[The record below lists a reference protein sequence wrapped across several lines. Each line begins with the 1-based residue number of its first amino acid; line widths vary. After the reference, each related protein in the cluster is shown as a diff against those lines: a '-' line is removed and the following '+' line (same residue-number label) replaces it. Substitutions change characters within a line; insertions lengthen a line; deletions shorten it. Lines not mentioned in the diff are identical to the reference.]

1 MIAKALDKSK
11 ILKSVKKGTILE
23 SIPFKISA
31 KVRLFWE
38 STKENRKYL
47 YFLTR
52 LPKIFLDVTAE
63 DGFLRPT
70 VVFEGLANVALHI
83 WRHRTGAVVIFV
95 VAFAGIDMDEV
106 VLDGALH
113 PARHVIIDSRETDG
127 HTDGFVFAEQGT
139 ILTLHL
145 RIVQINTVGIDP
157 VFWFITGENTMETV
171 LTKRTDRSITDTVII
186 CLLCKYLF
194 SGLWGVIFLL
204 HIGGKITIIVGDRK
218 IFSAKKL

>member
-113 PARHVIIDSRETDG
+113 PSRHIVIHGRKANRHANG
-127 HTDGFVFAEQGT
+127 LVLAEQRT
-139 ILTLHL
+139 TFTLHL
-145 RIVQINTVGIDP
+145 WIIQVDTVGI
-157 VFWFITGENTMETV
+157 
-171 LTKRTDRSITDTVII
+171 
-186 CLLCKYLF
+186 
-194 SGLWGVIFLL
+194 
-204 HIGGKITIIVGDRK
+204 
-218 IFSAKKL
+218 

>member
-95 VAFAGIDMDEV
+95 VAFAGINVNEMV
-106 VLDGALH
+106 FNSTFH
-113 PARHVIIDSRETDG
+113 PPRHIVIDRRETNGHADG
-127 HTDGFVFAEQGT
+127 HIFSEQRAT
-139 ILTLHL
+139 FTLHL
-145 RIVQINTVGIDP
+145 WIIQVDTIGI
-157 VFWFITGENTMETV
+157 
-171 LTKRTDRSITDTVII
+171 
-186 CLLCKYLF
+186 
-194 SGLWGVIFLL
+194 
-204 HIGGKITIIVGDRK
+204 
-218 IFSAKKL
+218 